1 MNMAEDNYD
10 LKDEYDLSKMKS
22 LGKGKYA
29 EKLKKQKTVIHLEP
43 DVAEYFHDDQ
53 AVNDALRALIDIA
66 ANSIH
71 SSD

>member
-1 MNMAEDNYD
+1 MAEDNYD

-29 EKLKKQKTVIHLEP
+29 EKLKTVIHLEP